1 MGWTPGTGLGKQG
14 NEGRTEAPTI
24 EMKRDTIGLGGIQ
37 YIQET
42 TKSRKKMKAEIVETE
57 ETKAKDKVKSSVSEQ
72 VRMSSKS

>member
-1 MGWTPGTGLGKQG
+1 
-14 NEGRTEAPTI
+14 
-24 EMKRDTIGLGGIQ
+24 MKRDTIGLGGIQ

-57 ETKAKDKVKSSVSEQ
+57 ETEAKDKVKSSVSEQ